1 MAPKAGGTSPGGIHE
16 YSIPF
21 ADVGD
26 LFKKY
31 SLQNPDKLALV
42 DVTQEKSI
50 TFGQLHAWSNRIAN
64 WLIEKGVNKGD
75 RIALLSEERLEKL
88 ILWMGIWRAGAVCCP
103 TNVEMNISYVAE
115 IVGHLKCKL
124 ALFDSELDIEKMTD
138 GIDIESIEFGD
149 WSNDIAGDPNSNEAF
164 AQIAV
169 INHTPECDRSYCET
183 DDATIFCTSGT
194 TDKPKNF
201 LIDHLAHW
209 SFGMSTIDQI
219 GLREDD
225 NTLEYRSFG
234 WNSPQGLSLM
244 PWLATGCTLHIA
256 RRFSHSNFFDWIKK
270 YEITFSAGIPTVI
283 NMLLDR
289 PTGVTSKDV
298 PSLRLMSS
306 STAPLN
312 PERWK
317 QFEETYGINLLQF
330 FGCSEGG
337 WVCGNRHYAKK
348 YGTVG
353 PPAKHQEFLLVD
365 ENGEAVPQG
374 EEGEVTL
381 GGPQCAKASMTAE
394 GVWENLYGK
403 RVRLGDLAVMDEDGF
418 ITVTGRLKDL
428 IIRGGV
434 NISPVEVDNI
444 IMQHPKVYEAAA
456 VGIPD
461 PIYGEEIVAYIVV
474 RDGEKLS
481 QEEINSHCA
490 KTLADYR
497 LPKEYYFIEELPKND
512 RGKVRRPDLQ
522 EMWKQ
527 SQELN

>member
-1 MAPKAGGTSPGGIHE
+1 MAPKAGGTPPGGTHE
-16 YSIPF
+16 YSVPF
-21 ADVGD
+21 AHVGD
-26 LFKKY
+26 LFEKY
-31 SLQNPDKLALV
+31 KERDADKIALV
-42 DVTQEKSI
+42 DVTQDKSI
-50 TFGQLHAWSNRIAN
+50 TFGQLHAWSNMIAN
-64 WLIEKGVNKGD
+64 WLVSKGINKGD
-75 RIALLSEERLEKL
+75 RVALLTEERLEKL

-103 TNVEMNISYVAE
+103 TNVEMNISYVSE
-115 IVGHLKCKL
+115 ILRNLDCKL
-124 ALFDSELDIEKMTD
+124 AIYDSDLDIDKMTN
-138 GIDIESIEFGD
+138 GVVIESIGFTHWLNGISGD
-149 WSNDIAGDPNSNEAF
+149 KNSREAF
-164 AQIAV
+164 AQIASV
-169 INHTPECDRSYCET
+169 SPELECERSYCET

-219 GLREDD
+219 GLTENDK
-225 NTLEYRSFG
+225 TLEYRSFG

-256 RRFSHSNFFDWIKK
+256 RRFSHSNFFEWIRD

-289 PTGVTSKDV
+289 PTGITSKDV

-365 ENGEAVPQG
+365 EDGNAVPQG

-394 GVWENLYGK
+394 GVWEDLYGK

-434 NISPVEVDNI
+434 NISPVEVDNV

-461 PIYGEEIVAYIVV
+461 AIYGEEIVAYIVV
-474 RDGEKLS
+474 REGEALT
-481 QEEINSHCA
+481 QDEINAHCA
-490 KTLADYR
+490 GTLADYR
-497 LPKEYYFIEELPKND
+497 LPKQYHFIEALPKND

-522 EMWKQ
+522 EFWKQ
-527 SQELN
+527 QQKTV

>member
-1 MAPKAGGTSPGGIHE
+1 MAPKAGGTPPGGKHE
-16 YSIPF
+16 YAVPF
-21 ADVGD
+21 AHVGD
-26 LFKKY
+26 LFAKY
-31 SLQNPDKLALV
+31 KERDAEKVALV
-42 DVTQEKSI
+42 DVTQDTCI
-50 TFGQLHAWSNRIAN
+50 TFGQLHDWSNKIAN
-64 WLIEKGVNKGD
+64 WLVGKGIKKGD
-75 RIALLSEERLEKL
+75 RVALLTEERLEKL

-103 TNVEMNISYVAE
+103 TNVEMNIAYVAE
-115 IVGHLKCKL
+115 ILGNLECKI
-124 ALFDSELDIEKMTD
+124 ALYDADLDINQMTD
-138 GIDIESIEFGD
+138 GVDIESIKFTGWANNLPGD
-149 WSNDIAGDPNSNEAF
+149 AESDEVF
-164 AQIAV
+164 TQIAV
-169 INHTPECDRSYCET
+169 VPSLPELGRHYAET

-219 GLREDD
+219 GLTDQD
-225 NTLEYRSFG
+225 KTLEFRSFG

-256 RRFSHSNFFDWIKK
+256 RRFSHSNFFEWIKNH
-270 YEITFSAGIPTVI
+270 EITFSAGIPTVI

-312 PERWK
+312 PDRWK

-365 ENGEAVPQG
+365 EDGNAVNQG

-394 GVWENLYGK
+394 GFWEDLDGR
-403 RVRLGDLAVMDEDGF
+403 RVRLGDLAVMDSDGF

-434 NISPVEVDNI
+434 NISPVEVDNVM
-444 IMQHPKVYEAAA
+444 MQHPKVYEAAA
-456 VGIPD
+456 VGVPD
-461 PIYGEEIVAYIVV
+461 AIYGEEIVAYVVV
-474 RDGEKLS
+474 REGQTLTE
-481 QEEINSHCA
+481 EEINTHCA
-490 KTLADYR
+490 ETLADYR
-497 LPKEYYFIEELPKND
+497 LPKQFHFIEALPKND

-522 EMWKQ
+522 EMWN
-527 SQELN
+527 QEHA